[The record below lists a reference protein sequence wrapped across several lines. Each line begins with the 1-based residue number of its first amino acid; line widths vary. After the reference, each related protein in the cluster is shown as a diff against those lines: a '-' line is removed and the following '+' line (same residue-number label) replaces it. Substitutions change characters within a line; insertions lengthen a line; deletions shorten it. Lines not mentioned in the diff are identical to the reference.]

1 MSKKSMVRVRLLF
14 VDEGG
19 YHHDEVSI
27 PAAAVDAYDRL
38 IDVFMEDDGVQKKMF
53 VDVERLCS
61 AVIVEE

>member
-1 MSKKSMVRVRLLF
+1 MSKKGQVRVRLLF
-14 VDEGG
+14 ADEGSF
-19 YHHDEVSI
+19 HHEDVAI

-38 IDVFMEDDGVQKKMF
+38 IDVFMEDEAVQKTMF

>member
-1 MSKKSMVRVRLLF
+1 MSKKNRVRVRLLF

-27 PAAAVDAYDRL
+27 PAEAVEAYDRL
-38 IDVFMEDDGVQKKMF
+38 IDVFMEDEAVQKSMF

-61 AVIVEE
+61 AVVLEE